1 MLKFKRISV
10 LPPSRARRGL
20 GPASCQRYPE
30 MSSFLADESGHDEEV
45 AENLATLAAVAAD
58 EPGQKRKRSSALV
71 AVQKAFVQR

>member
-1 MLKFKRISV
+1 
-10 LPPSRARRGL
+10 
-20 GPASCQRYPE
+20 
-30 MSSFLADESGHDEEV
+30 MSTFLADESGHDEEV